1 MTKTYSTID
10 HQHIIS
16 LGKLKVLLAEDN
28 EVNQLLAK
36 GILRYW
42 GMETKVAST
51 GNEVIEFLTDED
63 FDLVLMD
70 IQMPEK
76 SGIEAATEIR
86 NLVDYKKKNIPIIAL
101 TANALKGEEKKY
113 VAAGMDDF
121 LTKPF
126 KEGDL
131 YEVIE
136 RVLRKE
142 GAFGRKMSYQ
152 KVEIKAETKKAD
164 EENLYDL
171 KQLEEIAGGNTDF
184 LTALA
189 KIYLDTIPSTSTEM
203 VEATKAGEWD
213 KTSKLAHKLKSTIDS
228 LNMHAII
235 KDIRAIEVDAKNRVN
250 TEIIKKLALHVDTV
264 IKKVAVQLKADFS
277 L

>member
-1 MTKTYSTID
+1 
-10 HQHIIS
+10 
-16 LGKLKVLLAEDN
+16 
-28 EVNQLLAK
+28 
-36 GILRYW
+36 
-42 GMETKVAST
+42 
-51 GNEVIEFLTDED
+51 
-63 FDLVLMD
+63 
-70 IQMPEK
+70 
-76 SGIEAATEIR
+76 
-86 NLVDYKKKNIPIIAL
+86 
-101 TANALKGEEKKY
+101 
-113 VAAGMDDF
+113 
-121 LTKPF
+121 
-126 KEGDL
+126 
-131 YEVIE
+131 
-136 RVLRKE
+136 
-142 GAFGRKMSYQ
+142 
-152 KVEIKAETKKAD
+152 
-164 EENLYDL
+164 
-171 KQLEEIAGGNTDF
+171 LEEIAGGNTDF